1 MFAVRGNDMVDNINL
16 NEISPLLSS
25 TERVKSVDRRQRK
38 NQQPPF
44 KGVLQGK
51 QKKKKKKKEGGDRGP
66 SESFA
71 SKSSRHHRAGAVRRP
86 QNKKVDSQTD
96 QKKKIIDIRV

>member
-1 MFAVRGNDMVDNINL
+1 MGDDMVDNINL

-25 TERVKSVDRRQRK
+25 TERVKNVDRRQRK

-51 QKKKKKKKEGGDRGP
+51 QKKKKKKKEGGDRGL
-66 SESFA
+66 SENLA
-71 SKSSRHHRAGAVRRP
+71 SKGSPQHHAGAVPRP
-86 QNKKVDSQTD
+86 QNKKTDLQTD
-96 QKKKIIDIRV
+96 QNKKIIDIRV